1 MIKIIKNVELY
12 APKYEGRKVI
22 VLANDKI
29 EGIYD
34 SIKIPKDF
42 LEIDVIDGE
51 GFIAVPGFIDSH
63 VHIMGAGGED
73 GFKSR
78 TPEISLG
85 EFIKAGTTTV
95 VGCIGTDGITRNLK
109 ALLAK
114 AYALEEEGITTYC
127 YTGSYDIPVITA
139 TENIKN
145 DIILLQKVI
154 GVGEVAI
161 SDSRSSQATY
171 SEFIKVVADTRVG
184 GLLSGKAGIVN
195 IHLGNGNNKM
205 NYLFRVKEEGE
216 IPLEQLLPT
225 HVNRNEKLFID
236 AIKYAK
242 DGGYVDLTTASD
254 PEHLE
259 QDEVKASNGLKR
271 MLSEGVP
278 LKQISFSSDGNGSL
292 PVFDERNQIIGVGIC
307 LPESLY
313 REFKDAVLIEKLPLE
328 DVLQVV
334 TSNVAHIL
342 KLENKGLIEKGKD
355 ADILLLDKDNLEID
369 TVIAKGKIL
378 MKNKE
383 VLIKGTFE
391 KS

>member
-51 GFIAVPGFIDSH
+51 GFVAVPGFIDSH

-78 TPEISLG
+78 TPEIPLS
-85 EFIKAGTTTV
+85 EFIKSGTTTV

-139 TENIKN
+139 TDSIKN

-225 HVNRNEKLFID
+225 HVNRNEKLFKD
-236 AIKYAK
+236 AIEYAK

-271 MLSEGVP
+271 MLREGVP

-292 PVFDERNQIIGVGIC
+292 PVFDGKNQIIGVGIC

-355 ADILLLDKDNLEID
+355 ADILLLAKDNLDID

-378 MKNKE
+378 MKNKQ

>member
-51 GFIAVPGFIDSH
+51 GFVAVPGFIDSH

-78 TPEISLG
+78 TPEIPLS
-85 EFIKAGTTTV
+85 EFIKSGTTTV

-139 TENIKN
+139 TDSIKN

-205 NYLFRVKEEGE
+205 NYLFRVKGEGE

-225 HVNRNEKLFID
+225 HVNRNEKLFKD
-236 AIKYAK
+236 AIEYAK

-271 MLSEGVP
+271 MLREGVP

-292 PVFDERNQIIGVGIC
+292 PVFDGKNQIIGVGIC

-355 ADILLLDKDNLEID
+355 ADILLLDKGSLEID

-378 MKNKE
+378 MKNKQ

-391 KS
+391 KN

>member
-12 APKYEGRKVI
+12 APKYEGRKII

-51 GFIAVPGFIDSH
+51 GFVAVPGFIDSH

-78 TPEISLG
+78 TPEISLS

-139 TENIKN
+139 TGSIKN

-171 SEFIKVVADTRVG
+171 SEFIRVVADTRVG

-205 NYLFRVKEEGE
+205 NYLFRVKEEGD

-225 HVNRNEKLFID
+225 HVNRNEKLFKE

-292 PVFDERNQIIGVGIC
+292 PVFGEKHQIIGVGIC

-313 REFKDAVLIEKLPLE
+313 REFKDAVLIEKLSLE

-355 ADILLLDKDNLEID
+355 ADILLLDKDNLDID

>member
-51 GFIAVPGFIDSH
+51 GFVAVPGFIDSH

-78 TPEISLG
+78 TPEISLS

-161 SDSRSSQATY
+161 SDSRSSQAAY

-216 IPLEQLLPT
+216 ILLEQLLPT

-292 PVFDERNQIIGVGIC
+292 PVFDEKNQIIGVGIC

>member
-12 APKYEGRKVI
+12 APKYEGRKDI
-22 VLANDKI
+22 VLANDVI

-42 LEIDVIDGE
+42 LEIDVIDGD

-78 TPEISLG
+78 TPEISLS

-161 SDSRSSQATY
+161 SDSRSSQSTY

-205 NYLFRVKEEGE
+205 NYLFRAKEEGE

-225 HVNRNEKLFID
+225 HVNRNKKLFKD

-292 PVFDERNQIIGVGIC
+292 PVFDEKNQIIGVGIC
-307 LPESLY
+307 LPGSLY
-313 REFKDAVLIEKLPLE
+313 REFKDSILIEKLPLE

-355 ADILLLDKDNLEID
+355 ADILLLDKNNLEID